1 MYKKVVILG
10 SGESG
15 VGAALLSKAKGY
27 DTFVSD
33 SNVIT
38 EKYVNEL
45 LNAHIPFEQGLHT
58 EEHILSANLIVKS
71 PGIPEKAS
79 IMKLIRAKG
88 IEVISE
94 IEFAYRHIVGTCKIV
109 AITGSNGKTTTTLL
123 THHILATLGFSV
135 GLGGNI
141 GTSFARQII
150 QEEKEVYVL
159 ELSSFQLD
167 DMSTFKAHVAVLLNI
182 TPDHLDRY
190 EYKFE
195 NYIAS
200 KFKIFKNLTPSD
212 FYITYS
218 EDAIIEKTKSQ
229 YTIDARYLPISLTQ
243 LHSAG
248 AYSDGNT
255 IQVHGIDDSIV
266 ACNVNGFPILGKHNQ
281 LNIMAAMN
289 ASIAIGA
296 DPTKAFEAIKSF
308 RNAPHRLEFVAS
320 IYGVKYVND
329 SKATNVD
336 SVWYALDSMQTPV
349 VLIMGGV
356 DKGNDYTQISSLV
369 KDKVHTI
376 VALGVDNSKVISGFE
391 SLQIEIKEATSMV
404 EAIRI
409 AHDSANKGDT
419 ILLSP
424 ACASF
429 DLFKNYE
436 DRGNQFRNLVV
447 ELAG

>member
-27 DTFVSD
+27 ETFVSD
-33 SNVIT
+33 SNLIA

-45 LNAHIPFEQGLHT
+45 LQANIPFEQGIHS
-58 EEHILSANLIVKS
+58 EEQILSASLIVKS
-71 PGIPEKAS
+71 PGIPEKAP

-88 IEVISE
+88 IAVISE
-94 IEFAYRHIVGTCKIV
+94 IEFAYRHIVGECKIV

-123 THHILATLGFSV
+123 IYHILSTLGFSV

-141 GTSFARQII
+141 GKSLARQILH
-150 QEEKEVYVL
+150 EEKEIYVL

-167 DMSTFKAHVAVLLNI
+167 DMYTFKAHVAVLLNI

-212 FYITYS
+212 YYIMYS
-218 EDAIIEKTKSQ
+218 EDVVIEENKKN
-229 YTIDARYLPISLTQ
+229 YNIPARYLPISLIE
-243 LHSAG
+243 LHSTG
-248 AYSDGNT
+248 AYSDGKK
-255 IQVHGIDDSIV
+255 IHVHAADDSIV
-266 ACNVNGFPILGKHNQ
+266 TCDADTLPILGKHNQ
-281 LNIMAAMN
+281 LNIMAAMS
-289 ASIAIGA
+289 AAIAMGA
-296 DPTKAFEAIKSF
+296 DPTKAFASIKSF
-308 RNAPHRLEFVAS
+308 RNAPHRLEFVGS
-320 IYGVKYVND
+320 IYGVKYIND

-336 SVWYALDSMQTPV
+336 SVWYALDSVQTPV

-356 DKGNDYTQISSLV
+356 DKGNDYSQITSLV
-369 KDKVHTI
+369 KEKVHTI
-376 VALGVDNSKVISGFE
+376 VVLGTDNSKVIAGFAA
-391 SLQIEIKEATSMV
+391 LKIEIKKAASMV
-404 EAIRI
+404 EAVRI

-419 ILLSP
+419 VLLSP

-436 DRGNQFRNLVV
+436 DRGNQFRNLII

>member
-1 MYKKVVILG
+1 MIQKVVILG

-33 SNVIT
+33 SNVISDAFV
-38 EKYVNEL
+38 KEL
-45 LNAHIPFEQGLHT
+45 EEADISFEQEKHS
-58 EEHILSANLIVKS
+58 EDIILSADIIVKS
-71 PGIPEKAS
+71 PGIPERAP

-94 IEFAYRHIVGTCKIV
+94 IEFAYRHITGSKFI

-123 THHILATLGFSV
+123 IYHILSKLGFSV

-141 GTSFARQII
+141 GTSLARQII
-150 QEEKEVYVL
+150 QEQKDIYVL

-167 DMSTFKAHVAVLLNI
+167 DMYTFKANVAVLLNI

-195 NYIAS
+195 NYVAS
-200 KFKIFKNLTPSD
+200 KFRIFQNLTPSD
-212 FYITYS
+212 FYITYA
-218 EDAIIEKTKSQ
+218 EDVVVTDILKDSKVAAQHLPVSLKQ
-229 YTIDARYLPISLTQ
+229 LYTT
-243 LHSAG
+243 G
-248 AYSDGNT
+248 AYSDEKT
-255 IQVHGIDDSIV
+255 IQLNGLDKNVYSAFV
-266 ACNVNGFPILGKHNQ
+266 ADLPLNGKHNYI
-281 LNIMAAMN
+281 NVMAAFN
-289 ASIAIGA
+289 AVVAVGA
-296 DPTKAFEAIKSF
+296 DVTKSIEAIKSF
-308 RNAPHRLEFVAS
+308 RNAPHRLEFVGS

-349 VLIMGGV
+349 VLIVGGV
-356 DKGNDYTQISSLV
+356 DKGNDYTQIESLV
-369 KDKVHTI
+369 KEKVHTI
-376 VALGVDNSKVISGFE
+376 IALGKDNSKVLTGF
-391 SLQIEIKEATSMV
+391 SSMVAEIKEAGSML

-409 AHDSANKGDT
+409 AHDSAKQGDT
-419 ILLSP
+419 VLLSP

-436 DRGNQFRNLVV
+436 DRGNQFRNLVI